1 MANALHDH
9 FIQVFGCPGQLD
21 GMIDLAEL
29 GIVNHELMS
38 LDQPI
43 SKEEI
48 WAAIREMP
56 SDRASGPDSFT
67 GAFYKASWPVIK
79 YDTIAG
85 INTML
90 FGDSQAFGRLNSA
103 LIVLLPKRVDA
114 SEPADFRPITMIH
127 SFVKLLIHDPS
138 TTSCT
143 KDAGTHLPKS
153 ERIHPGTLDP

>member
-1 MANALHDH
+1 MDGVTVTTQHAMAKALHDH

-48 WAAIREMP
+48 WAAIM
-56 SDRASGPDSFT
+56 

-79 YDTIAG
+79 YGIIAS

-90 FGDSQAFGRLNSA
+90 FSDS
-103 LIVLLPKRVDA
+103 RV
-114 SEPADFRPITMIH
+114 
-127 SFVKLLIHDPS
+127 FV
-138 TTSCT
+138 
-143 KDAGTHLPKS
+143 
-153 ERIHPGTLDP
+153 